1 MIYYV
6 EDDDNIRELVV
17 YTLKHSGFESKG
29 FSSGKDFISIC
40 ENEIPELILLDIML
54 PEIDGLTIL
63 KQIKSSTLLK
73 NIPVIMVT
81 AKTGELNTVIG
92 LDSGADDYIQKP
104 FSMLEL
110 VSRIKAVLRRTK
122 NIEPKNFTKEFGKF
136 FIDENKHLVQFE
148 NKDIDLTN
156 KEFEL
161 LLYLVRNEDIVITR
175 ERLLED
181 VWGYS
186 FSGDT
191 RTIDVH
197 VKSLR
202 QKLMGAEEFI
212 QTVRG
217 VGYKFSYK

>member
-6 EDDDNIRELVV
+6 EDDDNIREVVV

-63 KQIKSSTLLK
+63 KQIKSSTFLK

-122 NIEPKNFTKEFGKF
+122 DIEPKNFTKEFGKF
-136 FIDENKHLVQFE
+136 FIDENKHLVQFD

-175 ERLLED
+175 ERLLEE

-202 QKLMGAEEFI
+202 QKLMCAEEFI

>member
-6 EDDDNIRELVV
+6 EDDDNIREVVV

-136 FIDENKHLVQFE
+136 FIDENKHLVQIE

-175 ERLLED
+175 ERLLEE

>member
-6 EDDDNIRELVV
+6 EDDDNIREVVV

-122 NIEPKNFTKEFGKF
+122 DIEPKNFTKEFGKF

-175 ERLLED
+175 ERLLEE

>member
-6 EDDDNIRELVV
+6 EDDDNIREVVV

-175 ERLLED
+175 ERLLEE

-212 QTVRG
+212 QTIRG

>member
-6 EDDDNIRELVV
+6 EDDDNIREVVV

-122 NIEPKNFTKEFGKF
+122 DIEPKNFTKEFGNF
-136 FIDENKHLVQFE
+136 FIDENKHLVQID

-175 ERLLED
+175 ERLLEE

>member
-6 EDDDNIRELVV
+6 EDDDNIREVVV

-122 NIEPKNFTKEFGKF
+122 DIEPKNFTKEFGKF
-136 FIDENKHLVQFE
+136 FIDENKHLVQIE

-175 ERLLED
+175 ERLLEE

>member
-6 EDDDNIRELVV
+6 EDDDNIREVVV

-54 PEIDGLTIL
+54 PEIDGLAIL

-122 NIEPKNFTKEFGKF
+122 DIEPKNFTKEFGKF

-175 ERLLED
+175 ERLLEE

>member
-6 EDDDNIRELVV
+6 EDDDNIREVVV

-122 NIEPKNFTKEFGKF
+122 DIEQKNFTKEFGKF

-175 ERLLED
+175 ERLLEK

-212 QTVRG
+212 QTIRG

>member
-122 NIEPKNFTKEFGKF
+122 DIEPKNFTKEFGKF

-175 ERLLED
+175 ERLLEE

>member
-6 EDDDNIRELVV
+6 EDDDNIREVVV

-148 NKDIDLTN
+148 NKDIGLTN

-175 ERLLED
+175 ERLLEE

>member
-6 EDDDNIRELVV
+6 EDDDNIREVVV

-122 NIEPKNFTKEFGKF
+122 DIEPKNFTKEFGKF
-136 FIDENKHLVQFE
+136 FIDENKHLVQFD

-175 ERLLED
+175 ERLLEE

-202 QKLMGAEEFI
+202 QKLMCAEEFI

>member
-1 MIYYV
+1 
-6 EDDDNIRELVV
+6 
-17 YTLKHSGFESKG
+17 
-29 FSSGKDFISIC
+29 
-40 ENEIPELILLDIML
+40 ML
-54 PEIDGLTIL
+54 PPTDLFDN
-63 KQIKSSTLLK
+63 S
-73 NIPVIMVT
+73 
-81 AKTGELNTVIG
+81 
-92 LDSGADDYIQKP
+92 
-104 FSMLEL
+104 
-110 VSRIKAVLRRTK
+110 
-122 NIEPKNFTKEFGKF
+122 
-136 FIDENKHLVQFE
+136 

-175 ERLLED
+175 ERLLEE

>member
-6 EDDDNIRELVV
+6 EDDDNIREVVV

-175 ERLLED
+175 ERLLEE

>member
-6 EDDDNIRELVV
+6 EDDDNIREVVV

-122 NIEPKNFTKEFGKF
+122 DIEPKNFTKGFGKF

-175 ERLLED
+175 ERLLEE

>member
-6 EDDDNIRELVV
+6 EDDDNIREVVV

-122 NIEPKNFTKEFGKF
+122 DIEQKNFTKEFGKF

-175 ERLLED
+175 ERLLEE

-212 QTVRG
+212 QTIRG

>member
-6 EDDDNIRELVV
+6 EDDDNIREVVV

-175 ERLLED
+175 ERLLEE
-181 VWGYS
+181 VWGYL

-212 QTVRG
+212 QTIRG

>member
-6 EDDDNIRELVV
+6 EDDDNIREVVV

-122 NIEPKNFTKEFGKF
+122 DIEPKILQKN
-136 FIDENKHLVQFE
+136 LVSF
-148 NKDIDLTN
+148 
-156 KEFEL
+156 L
-161 LLYLVRNEDIVITR
+161 LMKINILFNLKIKI
-175 ERLLED
+175 L
-181 VWGYS
+181 
-186 FSGDT
+186 
-191 RTIDVH
+191 I
-197 VKSLR
+197 
-202 QKLMGAEEFI
+202 
-212 QTVRG
+212 
-217 VGYKFSYK
+217 

>member
-6 EDDDNIRELVV
+6 EDDDNIREVVV

-122 NIEPKNFTKEFGKF
+122 NIETKNFTKEFGKF

-175 ERLLED
+175 ERLLEE
-181 VWGYS
+181 VWRYS

>member
-6 EDDDNIRELVV
+6 EDDDNIREVVV